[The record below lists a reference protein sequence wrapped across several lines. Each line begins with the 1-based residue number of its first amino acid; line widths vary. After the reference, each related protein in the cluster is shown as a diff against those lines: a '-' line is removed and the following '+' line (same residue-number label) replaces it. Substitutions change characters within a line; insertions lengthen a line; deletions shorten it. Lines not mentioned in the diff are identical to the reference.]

1 MVADLDG
8 FVLAKIVKVIEMARL
23 QIAACGTDVGE
34 GGLAENIG
42 GDILNAGIRDFMNEA
57 DVLVLARHDPRDDFA
72 PGDFGI
78 DDGLASAPAIID
90 HHDEILHALE
100 SA

>member
-1 MVADLDG
+1 MVADLDRL
-8 FVLAKIVKVIEMARL
+8 VLAQIVKVIEMAGL
-23 QIAACGTDVGE
+23 EVGVCGADVGE

-42 GDILNAGIRDFMNEA
+42 GDILNGGIRDFMNET
-57 DVLVLARHDPRDDFA
+57 DVLVLARHNAREDFA
-72 PGDFGI
+72 PGDFRI
-78 DDGLASAPAIID
+78 NDGFAAAPAIVD